1 MIDAIQSDLLHPR
14 PGRFHSQPP
23 EQETHSH
30 RHQGAACL
38 GARRDILDL
47 PARFDP
53 SAVEEGGEGGEV
65 GEVGRGRNGNALE
78 GLRGVVQSAVD
89 SIRHDLGQ
97 VLRGLGF
104 DSKVIDQFAK
114 SFIDP
119 VVEAIKEGVS
129 FTAELSFAAFFQ
141 ETEITGSSVR
151 QSTSVVARSL
161 QISVNQE
168 TGDVSLSLASLS
180 FEEEFSFVTGG
191 GTDAGEPPLLTLGPG
206 PLAPSPEETGVA
218 AASALDPLLNALLP
232 AFAGEES
239 GATEEG
245 TVAQLLEELRAN
257 LVEAAVSFQARLA
270 IQLISFTT
278 NEIHQPITNIVFD
291 VALPLYLL
299 ERHRPEASGMV
310 DVTA

>member
-1 MIDAIQSDLLHPR
+1 MIDAIQPDLLHPR
-14 PGRFHSQPP
+14 RGTIQSQPP
-23 EQETHSH
+23 EKETHSH
-30 RHQGAACL
+30 RHQGAAGL

-65 GEVGRGRNGNALE
+65 GEVGRNGNALE
-78 GLRGVVQSAVD
+78 GLRGVVQSAVN

-180 FEEEFSFVTGG
+180 FEEEISFITGG

-206 PLAPSPEETGVA
+206 PLAPSPEETGMA

-232 AFAGEES
+232 ALAGEES
-239 GATEEG
+239 GETEAG
-245 TVAQLLEELRAN
+245 PVAQLLEELRAN
-257 LVEAAVSFQARLA
+257 LVESAVSFQAIIA